1 MTANESSSGY
11 GIEELSNLD
20 LKSRFSLFERGGKSI
35 DEQPT
40 REGDTGRSVK
50 RSDSILSRLM
60 RFDTDAAHRAS
71 QNLDLIDSSEEEGD
85 SYDMDT
91 IGNRRSL
98 IRGDDSVSFGSISSI
113 KSKWEDESSKTPL
126 SRKEE
131 LARQRKEEIQVLR
144 ARQCHGRQLR
154 LKEAYEQAVLES
166 KDKDGNGVGV
176 MYDPDKVRQ
185 LKEVFERSLSDNNG
199 EEGHQFREDFHG
211 HLDPEK
217 IRQMKQVF
225 ENGGND
231 SSRSSIHSERQEE
244 LSVIARGSIVSFA
257 IVP

>member
-113 KSKWEDESSKTPL
+113 KSKWKSWLVSARKKYRYCALASATAANCDSKRPTSRL
-126 SRKEE
+126 SW
-131 LARQRKEEIQVLR
+131 R
-144 ARQCHGRQLR
+144 ARTKTETALASCTT
-154 LKEAYEQAVLES
+154 
-166 KDKDGNGVGV
+166 
-176 MYDPDKVRQ
+176 PT
-185 LKEVFERSLSDNNG
+185 RS
-199 EEGHQFREDFHG
+199 
-211 HLDPEK
+211 
-217 IRQMKQVF
+217 
-225 ENGGND
+225 D
-231 SSRSSIHSERQEE
+231 S
-244 LSVIARGSIVSFA
+244 
-257 IVP
+257 